1 MPGGVEVQAMTDHDP
16 TGHIDDLLTAAYA
29 LDGPD
34 ANRVLYARWADTY
47 ESGFIAPSKYVYREE
62 VVRVFADYG
71 RDQVGQTEAIA
82 DIGCGTGLAGAALRR
97 LRAVNIDG
105 IDISPQMLQQAASK
119 QHHGT
124 SVYRDLIEADLT
136 HPLVI
141 DDDTYAGAVSVGTLT
156 HGHVGPAVVAEAV
169 RIVRSGGRAAI
180 GINTAHFATAD
191 FGHTLEQLVL
201 ASTIN
206 NLELIEAP
214 ISDGAEPRNADDIAL
229 IATFEVT

>member
-1 MPGGVEVQAMTDHDP
+1 MYASIRYDHRNRSHTHLTLNYNVTLVPSSSRPERTLRVALECSCDRVP
-16 TGHIDDLLTAAYA
+16 RLPNPSRDL
-29 LDGPD
+29 P
-34 ANRVLYARWADTY
+34 N
-47 ESGFIAPSKYVYREE
+47 
-62 VVRVFADYG
+62 
-71 RDQVGQTEAIA
+71 
-82 DIGCGTGLAGAALRR
+82 
-97 LRAVNIDG
+97 NIDG

-141 DDDTYAGAVSVGTLT
+141 DDDTYAEAVIVGTFT
-156 HGHVGPAVVAEAV
+156 HGHVGPAALAEV
-169 RIVRSGGRAAI
+169 FRVVRSGGRAAI
-180 GINTAHFATAD
+180 GINAAHFATAD

-214 ISDGAEPRNADDIAL
+214 IYDGAEPRNADDIAL